1 MDCNGNPTTAS
12 EQASEKKSDEKKSVV
27 GLKVRLT
34 KWSVLVEVQ
43 TVYVPSCPFDEMTL

>member
-1 MDCNGNPTTAS
+1 METLQQPVNRLLK
-12 EQASEKKSDEKKSVV
+12 KKSDEKKYVV